1 MPFVKRDDRG
11 SIVAVS
17 QVPGEELEELLAA
30 DDPELQRFL
39 RGIGGYAEQLSATDQ
54 DFVRVLEDVV
64 ELLIAKGVI
73 LFTELPLSAQEKM
86 LMRQQLRSHLGTRL
100 DLLGDD

>member
-1 MPFVKRDDRG
+1 MPFVRRDDRG
-11 SIVAVS
+11 SIVAIS
-17 QVPGEELEELLAA
+17 QVPGDGLELVAA
-30 DDPELQRFL
+30 DEPELQRFL

-64 ELLIAKGVI
+64 ELLIDKGVI
-73 LFTELPLSAQEKM
+73 LFTELPPSAQEKM
-86 LMRQQLRSHLGTRL
+86 LVRQQLRSRLGSRL

>member
-1 MPFVKRDDRG
+1 MPFVRRDADG

-17 QVPGEELEELLAA
+17 QVPGEGLELVAA
-30 DDPELQRFL
+30 DDPEMHDFL
-39 RGIGGYAEQLSATDQ
+39 RGIGGYAEELSATDQ

-64 ELLIAKGVI
+64 ELLIDKGVI
-73 LFTELPLSAQEKM
+73 LFTELPPSAQEKM
-86 LMRQQLRSHLGTRL
+86 LMRQQLRSRLSNRL